1 MHEHSELDLSDI
13 ASSLQ
18 VVAIFQTM
26 RTNLAMIMS
35 FVRRSLPKDPNLEQY
50 DIGLLN
56 VPPGEAQSATHA
68 RAVTCFLA
76 ALLSQ
81 CLDNY
86 QKMKTVRPDLED
98 AGLEAFLDGLED
110 RCRFL
115 SGLTRVRNAV
125 FHVNDLKA
133 WRHPDVGFLARGCAR
148 HGTFPEVLET
158 LLHHLYVFT
167 SKCFRGE
174 WQIPP
179 RFVYQ
184 RAAELRIPELNA
196 KLEAGDIAV
205 REYERAFE
213 KLVAEPMAPGDSDH
227 DGE

>member
-1 MHEHSELDLSDI
+1 MDKHSELDLPDLK
-13 ASSLQ
+13 SSLQ
-18 VVAIFQTM
+18 ALAILQTM
-26 RTNLAMIMS
+26 RTNLAMVMS

-50 DIGLLN
+50 DIGLLH
-56 VPPGEAQSATHA
+56 VPPGEAQLATHA

-86 QKMKTVRPDLED
+86 QEMKIVRPGLED
-98 AGLEAFLDGLED
+98 AGLEAVLDGLED
-110 RCRFL
+110 RRRFL

-133 WRHPDVGFLARGCAR
+133 WRHPDVEFLARGCER
-148 HGTFPEVLET
+148 HGTFPEIMETVLN
-158 LLHHLYVFT
+158 HLYAFT
-167 SKCFRGE
+167 SKCFSGE
-174 WQIPP
+174 LQIHP

-184 RAAELRIPELNA
+184 RAAKRGIPELNA

-205 REYERAFE
+205 EEYERAFK
-213 KLVAEPMAPGDSDH
+213 KLVAK
-227 DGE
+227 